1 MNNQEKNTYVRE
13 QLTKA
18 LIQLLQEKRI
28 EDISVS
34 ELTQRAQVGRASFYR
49 NYQSL
54 SDILYQY
61 DRLLVNTWGAAYDA
75 DPASNISNLFGR
87 LFQHYKDHA
96 DFYLLLYQRA
106 HRGHAEH
113 HSGAVRPAGGA
124 GEPGGIREGL
134 LGLRHLRLADGVD
147 EAGHGG
153 IRRRHQRHA
162 VRSVTD
168 LYRQGRRYRQVWT
181 LYNRNSWI
189 KSDDLFRGNVRAVPI
204 LNGSKNTSLRN
215 RRFQR
220 DVFMSRAVSSGSVL
234 AAELQ
239 SRL

>member
-75 DPASNISNLFGR
+75 DPTSNVSNLFGR

-96 DFYLLLYQRA
+96 DFYLLLYRN
-106 HRGHAEH
+106 GLT
-113 HSGAVRPAGGA
+113 GAMLNTIQERC
-124 GEPGGIREGL
+124 
-134 LGLRHLRLADGVD
+134 GLRPELGTGRHTRGPSGPMAFT
-147 EAGHGG
+147 AG
-153 IRRRHQRHA
+153 
-162 VRSVTD
+162 
-168 LYRQGRRYRQVWT
+168 
-181 LYNRNSWI
+181 
-189 KSDDLFRGNVRAVPI
+189 
-204 LNGSKNTSLRN
+204 
-215 RRFQR
+215 
-220 DVFMSRAVSSGSVL
+220 
-234 AAELQ
+234 
-239 SRL
+239 

>member
-34 ELTQRAQVGRASFYR
+34 ELTQRVQVGRASFYR

-75 DPASNISNLFGR
+75 DPTSNVSNLFGR

-96 DFYLLLYQRA
+96 DFYLLLYRN
-106 HRGHAEH
+106 GLT
-113 HSGAVRPAGGA
+113 GAMLNTIQERC
-124 GEPGGIREGL
+124 
-134 LGLRHLRLADGVD
+134 GLRPELGNREAYERAFWAYGIYGWLMEWMGRGMVESADGIN
-147 EAGHGG
+147 AM
-153 IRRRHQRHA
+153 
-162 VRSVTD
+162 
-168 LYRQGRRYRQVWT
+168 LQGQ
-181 LYNRNSWI
+181 
-189 KSDDLFRGNVRAVPI
+189 
-204 LNGSKNTSLRN
+204 
-215 RRFQR
+215 
-220 DVFMSRAVSSGSVL
+220 
-234 AAELQ
+234 
-239 SRL
+239 